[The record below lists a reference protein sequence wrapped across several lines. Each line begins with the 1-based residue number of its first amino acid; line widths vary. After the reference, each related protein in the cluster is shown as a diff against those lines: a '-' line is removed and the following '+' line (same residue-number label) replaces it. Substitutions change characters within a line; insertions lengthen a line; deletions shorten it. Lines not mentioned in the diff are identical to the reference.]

1 MVARGAIRSIKV
13 ATASHFLFADCRFI
27 AGVLVVGVKQV
38 RGGFCSGWSWCR
50 TAADIKHLF
59 LTLDACCWR
68 YCLFPEPW
76 LKTLKFLNSPSAQTA
91 RIFTRLSQWFYT
103 VNNQRLNNRHLRL
116 DELFSEGRCL
126 ALLFFRSG
134 AVFVALRILVHYEI
148 LCRQLF
154 YTTSLPES
162 GLMPV
167 VGATAYF

>member
-1 MVARGAIRSIKV
+1 MVARGAKRSIKV

-27 AGVLVVGVKQV
+27 AGVLVVGVKQG

-50 TAADIKHLF
+50 AAADRKHLF

-103 VNNQRLNNRHLRL
+103 GNNQRLNNRHLRL
-116 DELFSEGRCL
+116 DELFSVGRYL
-126 ALLFFRSG
+126 APLPFQSGVVLVTLRSI
-134 AVFVALRILVHYEI
+134 VHLRSFL
-148 LCRQLF
+148 
-154 YTTSLPES
+154 
-162 GLMPV
+162 
-167 VGATAYF
+167 